1 MLGSAPIQ
9 YWVQIFLMLSFEYNF
24 DRHPS
29 KGQQFPHKTPCRQ
42 VNISRTLSTCEIVKT
57 VTYVLKWSLVFRL
70 LQQLNLL
77 SAYRSL
83 GDFLNAPII

>member
-42 VNISRTLSTCEIVKT
+42 VNISRTLSTREIEKT
-57 VTYVLKWSLVFRL
+57 VTLIRKWSLVVRL
-70 LQQLNLL
+70 IQQLTLL